1 MQIAPLLYDK
11 EEEDDEPDGAF
22 DEPSG
27 VEGDM
32 GGGANGPGPAG
43 SAEPSHPR
51 TPSDIVL

>member
-11 EEEDDEPDGAF
+11 EEDDDEPDGAF

-51 TPSDIVL
+51 TPSNIV